1 MPALAGAA
9 RRAFHRLAA
18 VGVGQFEAQRAA
30 DRIGLHQPQVEPL
43 TDAVA
48 DPSMLAVERAR
59 RLVIEKAFAAQR
71 RHRHQPIAAEPVDG
85 REKAEGMPPG
95 DPRRDRKSTRLTY
108 SR

>member
-1 MPALAGAA
+1 MRISDWSSDVCSSDL
-9 RRAFHRLAA
+9 
-18 VGVGQFEAQRAA
+18 FEAQRAA

-85 REKAEGMPPG
+85 REKAEGLHPG
-95 DPRRDRKSTRLTY
+95 DPRRDRKSTSLN
-108 SR
+108 SSH